1 MQNPVELPARAS
13 RASQLSGARS
23 RLDRRTR
30 VRALCAASVLALCIT
45 SGGAAF
51 AEDASPAGAKSAGVA
66 AGANSVEEI
75 QVTGHKL
82 EDSLPEEL
90 SQTGV
95 KVDVITDVAIRNGGY
110 IDIAQALQALAP
122 GLYIQAKNGPFDY
135 VDISLLGSRTQD
147 VLWLVDGVRINNR
160 LYAGTTPLD
169 TLPSSMVSRIEVL
182 EGGQA
187 LFYGTQAVAGA
198 VNVVTRAFSATPS
211 GMATIGADTNGGRHI
226 DSFFSNSVGRSQ
238 FVVYGS
244 ADTAKGYDAFRKQ
257 DYQPSAT
264 DRRRGYDVY
273 TLGGKYAY
281 NFTDQIQLT
290 AAYQHTD
297 AKLDFALPYRV
308 SREVNTRQEDLASL
322 KLDYDVN
329 DRLSFYVKGYYH
341 KWHTTYDT
349 EYNDLAKPGTID
361 VLYHD
366 AFWGYK
372 DYGANV
378 LGKLLLTKG
387 VETYFGYDVQSY
399 GGRDDVLIIKQQD
412 ETTQAGFAQLRLTHD
427 LIPNLNL
434 AAGVRYS
441 SPSVGQSATIW
452 NVSGQYDLPW
462 SMYIKGDVGTNFRL
476 PTAEELFAND
486 PQDERG
492 NPSLQPESS
501 SSLNASFGGV
511 FDMASRPV
519 NWEVTGFARN
529 IKNLINYASFDAAT
543 GQSVFGN
550 VAGTVRVRGYE
561 ASVNAELSDAIST
574 KVSYT
579 HNSSHAEGA
588 PQLIKIPTSLAKLFL
603 DYHPPELPIGVTL
616 SAIYMGDV
624 FNTVSGKRVAYGNYG
639 VFDLSGRYFFGK
651 DRHQTLNLSVQN
663 LFDRQYGKPAK
674 GCLDVPTDRPTACSS
689 PYTYVNLGLP
699 RTFRA
704 TYSYEF

>member
-1 MQNPVELPARAS
+1 MQDPIEVGVRGGLAS
-13 RASQLSGARS
+13 IDARS
-23 RLDRRTR
+23 LQGRSRRA
-30 VRALCAASVLALCIT
+30 RALCAASVLVCSFIG
-45 SGGAAF
+45 GGAAF
-51 AEDASPAGAKSAGVA
+51 AEEAAA
-66 AGANSVEEI
+66 AGAPRAVEEL

-82 EDSLPEEL
+82 EDSLPEAL
-90 SQTGV
+90 GQTGV
-95 KVDVITDVAIRNGGY
+95 KVDVITEQAIRNGGY
-110 IDIAQALQALAP
+110 IDVAQSLQALAP
-122 GLYIQAKNGPFDY
+122 GLYIQSKNGPFDY
-135 VDISLLGSRTQD
+135 VDISLLGSRTPD

-169 TLPSSMVSRIEVL
+169 TIPSSMVSRIEVL

-198 VNVVTRAFSATPS
+198 VNVVTRPFSTTPN
-211 GMATIGADTNGGRHI
+211 GKATIGADTNGGRHI
-226 DSFFSNSVGRSQ
+226 DSFFSNSIGRSQ

-244 ADTAKGYDAFRKQ
+244 ADTAKGYEAFRKQ

-281 NFTDQIQLT
+281 NFTDQIQLV

-297 AKLDFALPYRV
+297 AKLDYALPYRV
-308 SREVNTRQEDLASL
+308 ARNVNTRQEDLASL

-329 DRLSFYVKGYYH
+329 DRLSFYAKGYYH
-341 KWHTTYDT
+341 RWHTTYDT
-349 EYNDLAKPGTID
+349 DYNDLAKPGVVN
-361 VLYHD
+361 VLYRN

-372 DYGANV
+372 DYGANI
-378 LGKLLLTKG
+378 LAKLKLRQG

-399 GGRDDVLIIKQQD
+399 GGRDDVLVITQQN

-434 AAGVRYS
+434 AFGVRYS

-452 NVSGQYDLPW
+452 NVSGQYDLPG
-462 SMYIKGDVGTNFRL
+462 SMYIKGDIGTNFRL

-492 NPSLQPESS
+492 NPNLQPETSS
-501 SSLNASFGGV
+501 SANVSFGGV
-511 FDMASRPV
+511 FDVASRPFS
-519 NWEVTGFARN
+519 WEVTGFARN
-529 IKNLINYASFDAAT
+529 IKNLINYATFDAAT
-543 GQSVFGN
+543 GQDVFGN
-550 VAGTVRVRGYE
+550 VAGVVRVRGYE
-561 ASVNAELSDAIST
+561 ASVNAEWTDAVSS
-574 KVSYT
+574 KVSYS
-579 HNSSHAEGA
+579 HNSSHPLGG
-588 PQLIKIPTSLAKLFL
+588 PQLVKIPTSIAKLFL
-603 DYHPPELPIGVTL
+603 DYHPPSLPIGLTL
-616 SAIYMGDV
+616 SAIYTGDV
-624 FNTVSGKRVAYGNYG
+624 FNTVSGKRLDYGNYG

-651 DRHQTLNLSVQN
+651 DRRQTLNLSVQN
-663 LFDRQYGKPAK
+663 LFDRQFGKPAK
-674 GCLDVPTDRPTACSS
+674 GCRDVPTDRPKACSS

-699 RTFRA
+699 RTFRL

>member
-1 MQNPVELPARAS
+1 M
-13 RASQLSGARS
+13 G
-23 RLDRRTR
+23 
-30 VRALCAASVLALCIT
+30 
-45 SGGAAF
+45 GGAAL
-51 AEDASPAGAKSAGVA
+51 AEDASAASAPTGTV
-66 AGANSVEEI
+66 VDEV

-82 EDSLPEEL
+82 EDSLPEAL
-90 SQTGV
+90 GQTGV
-95 KVDVITDVAIRNGGY
+95 KVDVITDEAIRNGGY
-110 IDIAQALQALAP
+110 VDIAQSLQALAP
-122 GLYIQAKNGPFDY
+122 GLYIQGKNGPFDY

-169 TLPSSMVSRIEVL
+169 TLPSSMVSRVEVL

-198 VNVVTRAFSATPS
+198 VNVVTRPFSATPT
-211 GMATIGADTNGGRHI
+211 GTAAIGVDTNGGRHL
-226 DSFFSNSVGRSQ
+226 DSVFSDSIGRSQ

-244 ADTAKGYDAFRKQ
+244 GDTSTGYNAFRKQ

-264 DRRRGYDVY
+264 DRSRGYEVY
-273 TLGGKYAY
+273 TFGGKYAF
-281 NFTDQIQLT
+281 NFTDQIQLS

-297 AKLDFALPYRV
+297 AKLDYGLPYRV
-308 SREVNTRQEDLASL
+308 SREVNTRQEDLVSL

-329 DRLSFYVKGYYH
+329 DKLSFFVKGYYH

-349 EYNDLAKPGTID
+349 EYNDLAKPGTVD
-361 VLYHD
+361 VLYHN

-372 DYGANV
+372 DYGVNV
-378 LGKLLLTKG
+378 LGKLVLTQG

-399 GGRDDVLIIKQQD
+399 GGRDDVLIIAQQD
-412 ETTQAGFAQLRLTHD
+412 ETTQAGFAQVRLTHD

-441 SPSVGQSATIW
+441 SPSVGRSATIW
-452 NVSGQYDLPW
+452 NVSGQYDLPA
-462 SMYIKGDVGTNFRL
+462 SMYIKGDIGTNFRL

-492 NPSLQPESS
+492 NPNLQPEQSS
-501 SSLNASFGGV
+501 SANVSFGGR
-511 FDMASRPV
+511 FDVASRPV
-519 NWEVTGFARN
+519 NWEVTGFARD
-529 IKNLINYASFDAAT
+529 IKNLINYATFDSAT
-543 GQSVFGN
+543 GQDVFGN
-550 VAGTVRVRGYE
+550 VPGTVKVRGYE
-561 ASVNAELSDAIST
+561 ASVNAELSEAIT
-574 KVSYT
+574 GKVSYS
-579 HNSSHAEGA
+579 HNSSRPDGGA
-588 PQLIKIPTSLAKLFL
+588 QLIKIPTSLAKAFL
-603 DYHPPELPIGVTL
+603 DYHPAGTPIGVTL
-616 SAIYMGDV
+616 SAIYTGDV
-624 FNTVSGKRVAYGNYG
+624 FNTVSGKRLNYGNWG

-651 DRHQTLNLSVQN
+651 DRRQTLNLSVQN

-704 TYSYEF
+704 TYRYEF

>member
-1 MQNPVELPARAS
+1 MS
-13 RASQLSGARS
+13 SGA
-23 RLDRRTR
+23 
-30 VRALCAASVLALCIT
+30 AYAAEGAAPA
-45 SGGAAF
+45 GGAG
-51 AEDASPAGAKSAGVA
+51 AGA
-66 AGANSVEEI
+66 VEEL

-90 SQTGV
+90 GQTGV
-95 KVDVITDVAIRNGGY
+95 KVDVITDLAIRNGGY
-110 IDIAQALQALAP
+110 VDIAQSLQALAP

-147 VLWLVDGVRINNR
+147 VLWLVDGIRINNR

-198 VNVVTRAFSATPS
+198 VNVVTRPFSTSPT
-211 GMATIGADTNGGRHI
+211 GMATIGADTNGGRHL
-226 DSFFSNSVGRSQ
+226 DTFFSNSIGRSQ

-244 ADTAKGYDAFRKQ
+244 ADTSSGYDAFRKQ

-264 DRRRGYDVY
+264 DRSRGYDVY

-281 NFTDQIQLT
+281 NFTDQIQLS
-290 AAYQHTD
+290 AAYKHTD
-297 AKLDFALPYRV
+297 AKLDYALPYRV
-308 SREVNTRQEDLASL
+308 SREVNTRREDLISL

-341 KWHTTYDT
+341 NWHTTYDT

-372 DYGANV
+372 DYGVNV

-399 GGRDDVLIIKQQD
+399 GGRDDVLVITQQD

-441 SPSVGQSATIW
+441 SPSVGRSATIW

-492 NPSLQPESS
+492 NPNLQPESS

-511 FDMASRPV
+511 FDMASRPI

-529 IKNLINYASFDAAT
+529 IKNLITYATFDAAT
-543 GQSVFGN
+543 GQDVFGN

-561 ASVNAELSDAIST
+561 TSVNAELSDAVST

-579 HNSSHAEGA
+579 HNSSHPDGA
-588 PQLIKIPTSLAKLFL
+588 PQLIKIPTALAKVFL

-616 SAIYMGDV
+616 SAIYTGDV
-624 FNTVSGKRVAYGNYG
+624 YNTVSGKTLDYGNYG

-651 DRHQTLNLSVQN
+651 DRRQTLNLSVQN
-663 LFDRQYGKPAK
+663 LFDREYGKPAK

>member
-1 MQNPVELPARAS
+1 MPNRIGLPARRL
-13 RASQLSGARS
+13 RASQLSGACG
-23 RLDRRTR
+23 RLDRGATART
-30 VRALCAASVLALCIT
+30 LCAASVLAFGFLT
-45 SGGAAF
+45 SGAASAAEGAA
-51 AEDASPAGAKSAGVA
+51 AVGASGAA
-66 AGANSVEEI
+66 AVEEL

-82 EDSLPEEL
+82 EDSLPEAL
-90 SQTGV
+90 AQTGV
-95 KVDVITDVAIRNGGY
+95 KVDVITDLAIRNGGY
-110 IDIAQALQALAP
+110 VDIAQSLQALAP

-147 VLWLVDGVRINNR
+147 VLWLVDGIRINNR

-169 TLPSSMVSRIEVL
+169 TLPASMVSRIEVL

-198 VNVVTRAFSATPS
+198 VNVVTRPFSTSPT
-211 GMATIGADTNGGRHI
+211 GMATIGADTNGGRHL
-226 DSFFSNSVGRSQ
+226 DSFFSDGIGRSQ

-244 ADTAKGYDAFRKQ
+244 ADTSSGYDAFRKQ

-264 DRRRGYDVY
+264 DRSRGYDVY

-281 NFTDQIQLT
+281 NFTDQIQLS

-297 AKLDFALPYRV
+297 AKLDYALPYRV
-308 SREVNTRQEDLASL
+308 SREVNTRQEDLVSL

-366 AFWGYK
+366 AFWGYE
-372 DYGANV
+372 DYGVNV

-399 GGRDDVLIIKQQD
+399 GGRDDVLVIAQQD

-441 SPSVGQSATIW
+441 SPSVGRSATIW

-529 IKNLINYASFDAAT
+529 IKNLINYATFDAAT
-543 GQSVFGN
+543 GQDVFGN

-561 ASVNAELSDAIST
+561 GSLNAELSDAVST

-579 HNSSHAEGA
+579 HNSSHSDGA
-588 PQLIKIPTSLAKLFL
+588 PQLIKIPTALAKVFL

-616 SAIYMGDV
+616 SAIYTGDV
-624 FNTVSGKRVAYGNYG
+624 YNTVSGKRLDYGNYG

-674 GCLDVPTDRPTACSS
+674 GCLDAPTDSPTACSS